1 MELYTIYEDTN
12 IKIEILKIL
21 HDYFDRTTIK
31 WIELS
36 DTAKDFLYGE
46 ILAILKSKLKNQKIE
61 EKLIASKA
69 VIIESTYSIALT
81 PPFDVFNKAVNLI
94 ELELEAQKSFE
105 EITEDFSEIKFDEKG
120 DYTLHFFQTP
130 LFKINGF
137 LSYYKNGTLLIILF
151 NIKED

>member
-46 ILAILKSKLKNQKIE
+46 ILAILKSKLKN
-61 EKLIASKA
+61 
-69 VIIESTYSIALT
+69 
-81 PPFDVFNKAVNLI
+81 
-94 ELELEAQKSFE
+94 
-105 EITEDFSEIKFDEKG
+105 
-120 DYTLHFFQTP
+120 
-130 LFKINGF
+130 
-137 LSYYKNGTLLIILF
+137 
-151 NIKED
+151 